1 MVLLSVDKLSAVAW
15 LLSAEGFELSD
26 EFRLSS
32 LLVELVVEF
41 SAVVV
46 VDPFSAV
53 SDLLVLVSEVVLL
66 VESRL
71 FELSG
76 ELLTDSLWVFDE
88 RPSAIELRESNV
100 RCNCVLSAIAVV
112 GSSMVAPAIV
122 PIVAIAFN

>member
-1 MVLLSVDKLSAVAW
+1 M
-15 LLSAEGFELSD
+15 
-26 EFRLSS
+26 
-32 LLVELVVEF
+32 VELVVEF

-76 ELLTDSLWVFDE
+76 ELLTDSL
-88 RPSAIELRESNV
+88 
-100 RCNCVLSAIAVV
+100 
-112 GSSMVAPAIV
+112 
-122 PIVAIAFN
+122 

>member
-1 MVLLSVDKLSAVAW
+1 MLESSA
-15 LLSAEGFELSD
+15 

-46 VDPFSAV
+46 VDPLSAV

-76 ELLTDSLWVFDE
+76 ELLTDSL
-88 RPSAIELRESNV
+88 
-100 RCNCVLSAIAVV
+100 
-112 GSSMVAPAIV
+112 
-122 PIVAIAFN
+122 

>member
-1 MVLLSVDKLSAVAW
+1 M
-15 LLSAEGFELSD
+15 FESPA

-53 SDLLVLVSEVVLL
+53 SNLLVLVSEVVLL

-76 ELLTDSLWVFDE
+76 ELLTDSL
-88 RPSAIELRESNV
+88 
-100 RCNCVLSAIAVV
+100 
-112 GSSMVAPAIV
+112 
-122 PIVAIAFN
+122 

>member
-1 MVLLSVDKLSAVAW
+1 MLESSA
-15 LLSAEGFELSD
+15 

-76 ELLTDSLWVFDE
+76 ELLTDSL
-88 RPSAIELRESNV
+88 
-100 RCNCVLSAIAVV
+100 
-112 GSSMVAPAIV
+112 
-122 PIVAIAFN
+122 